1 MNSRLPKWM
10 VLPGA
15 RPTSVGLLSL
25 AMEMNKSFGGNNRNV
40 KRSTLQIPLPGM
52 PTIGVFCACKI

>member
-1 MNSRLPKWM
+1 M
-10 VLPGA
+10 VQPGA

-25 AMEMNKSFGGNNRNV
+25 AMAMNKSFGGNNWNV
-40 KRSTLQIPLPGM
+40 KRRSTLQIPLPGM